1 MHSKKEHT
9 FKNDYDAALCR
20 TAVFYL
26 LPLKR
31 FRETGLSLVPAAARR
46 DRLGWRL
53 ENEDGEAQGYNSFV
67 FQLHE
72 ISCGCTVN
80 P

>member
-1 MHSKKEHT
+1 MMRLCVARLCFTRCRSKDSE
-9 FKNDYDAALCR
+9 R
-20 TAVFYL
+20 
-26 LPLKR
+26 R
-31 FRETGLSLVPAAARR
+31 GLSLVTAAARR